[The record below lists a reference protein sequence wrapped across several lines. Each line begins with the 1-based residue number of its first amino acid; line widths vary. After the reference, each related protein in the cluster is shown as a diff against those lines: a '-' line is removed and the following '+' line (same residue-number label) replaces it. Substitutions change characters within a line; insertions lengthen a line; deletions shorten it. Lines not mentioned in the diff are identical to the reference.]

1 MDSRYTRRAA
11 FTLIELLVVIAII
24 AILAAMLLP
33 ALAQAREKARQASCM
48 NNLKQIGLANIM
60 YADDNNSTNPMGASV
75 VASGGRLY
83 PTYWL
88 AQDRLIPYIQAD
100 KSFVCPSDPV
110 PFVYNASATLPISYG
125 INYNPLLNEPSTP
138 VYDGPCGATGRSQ
151 AIVKAPSQ
159 KIMWTETDAWFATGY
174 VAMGWWTGAPGA
186 WGPAVDQ
193 AAYYHH
199 NYKIQVTWHDGHVSR
214 ERGGSLTGTS
224 PFVTSLWK
232 WQVDN
237 D

>member
-1 MDSRYTRRAA
+1 VHRTR

-48 NNLKQIGLANIM
+48 NNLKQIGLANIL
-60 YADDNNSTNPMGASV
+60 YADDNAYTNPLICSSIG
-75 VASGGRLY
+75 SGGRLY
-83 PTYWL
+83 PSYFTATERVL
-88 AQDRLIPYIQAD
+88 PYIQAD
-100 KSFVCPSDPV
+100 QSFVCPSDSV
-110 PFVYNASATLPISYG
+110 PFKYNSSATLPISYG
-125 INYNPLLNEPSTP
+125 INHNPLESEPGGAAW
-138 VYDGPCGATGRSQ
+138 DGPTGATGRSQ

-159 KIMWTETDAWFATGY
+159 KIMWCEVDMWFASGSTPIP
-174 VAMGWWTGAPGA
+174 WWTGAPLA
-186 WGPAVDQ
+186 WGPYVDQ

-199 NYKIQVTWHDGHVSR
+199 NYKNQVVWHDGHASR
-214 ERGGSLTGTS
+214 EVAGSLGGTS
-224 PFVTSLWK
+224 PFVTNLWK